1 MSDAYEFPEE
11 YQKAWDS
18 YFYPGTDVLINKLN
32 IRNHDELA
40 RREVEITFEKLV
52 ELYENPIR
60 GEFDPDH
67 LKDIH
72 RYLFGEIYDWAGEYR
87 RVYMQKQGTYFT
99 SEKEIDMALNHDLQ
113 ILNNEVLQVNS
124 VFELAEF
131 LAINYINLQH
141 IHPFR
146 EGNSRTLR
154 EFFRQFVL
162 EKTPLLVTG
171 PMELDV
177 TAMDPKVL
185 ATARQF
191 ITRSFPGEIVLEF
204 NKALKPI
211 ILEQESQNKKVN

>member
-1 MSDAYEFPEE
+1 MSEMYEFPEE

-18 YFYPGTDVLINKLN
+18 YFYPGTNVLKNKLN
-32 IRNHDELA
+32 IRDYDELA

-60 GEFDPDH
+60 GEFDSEH

-87 RVYMQKQGTYFT
+87 QVYMQKKDTYFS
-99 SEKEIDMALNHDLQ
+99 SEKDIDYALTHDLQ
-113 ILNNEVLQVNS
+113 ILNQDVLNAHTKY
-124 VFELAEF
+124 ELADF

-162 EKTPLLVTG
+162 EKTPLLETG

-177 TAMDPKVL
+177 TAMNPEVM
-185 ATARQF
+185 ATARKF
-191 ITRSFPGEIVLEF
+191 ITRTFPGEIVLEF
-204 NKALKPI
+204 EKALKPI
-211 ILEQESQNKKVN
+211 TLEQEGQNKKVN